1 MKKILALAVA
11 AVAFAA
17 SADYIYWYVDNP
29 EIEAGWA
36 NAGEK
41 LDFAYATMTAFGTGD
56 DTGTALN
63 IYNPSTGDTGNP
75 YLAAENNATGAAYAG
90 TFDYDTTDHLRVDLY
105 DNSGTSVGWQTY
117 QMSQLIASVWTGNSV
132 TSQSGATA
140 LAVTAVVPE
149 PTSGLLLLL
158 GGVLLALRRR
168 KLQG

>member
-17 SADYIYWYVDNP
+17 SADYIYWYVDDP
-29 EIEAGWA
+29 EVEPGWA
-36 NAGEK
+36 NAGDPI
-41 LDFAYATMTAFGTGD
+41 DFAYATMTAFGNGA

-63 IYNPSTGDTGNP
+63 IYSPSTGDTGNP
-75 YLAAENNATGAAYAG
+75 YLAAENNTTGYAYSG
-90 TFDYDTTDHLRVDLY
+90 TFDYDTTDYLRVDLY

-117 QMSQLIASVWTGNSV
+117 QMADLIASVWKGDSV

-149 PTSGLLLLL
+149 PTSGLMLLF
-158 GGVLLALRRR
+158 GGALLALRRR